1 MEQYDS
7 STPPPSDAGSSS
19 GPYGGPRSGFAGRG
33 TRFFAWMR
41 GLGIVRADGWLGGV
55 CAGVAYRIG
64 IDPIIV
70 RGIVVVAA
78 ILGAPLL
85 LLYAVAWALLPDREG
100 RIHLQRL
107 FEGEFESAMVGI
119 GAFALI
125 ALLPWSAGPWW
136 IDTSFWHLPIWGPGI
151 GRALVTL
158 IVLAAIAAL
167 VVGVVYSARGRRY
180 ADDRWTG
187 RETPSSTRAQTP
199 AGDAAAAAGSTPT
212 ASPASASPASA
223 SPSTVS
229 SATASP
235 GLDMSAAPSE
245 PPPPAPTASPED
257 LADWQARHAAW
268 AAEQA
273 QWKQRL
279 QADMRAVKAQRA
291 TELRLNSAA
300 AAAEAAERRR
310 AYRLANP
317 RVGAAF
323 GWATVGLA
331 LIAAALTAGLWPA
344 VVGAAGWGLT
354 AALAAATFVFG
365 LAILAAGLGRR
376 RSGFLLF
383 LALLLAALTLV
394 SASIPLDVPGM
405 VAR

>member
-1 MEQYDS
+1 
-7 STPPPSDAGSSS
+7 
-19 GPYGGPRSGFAGRG
+19 
-33 TRFFAWMR
+33 
-41 GLGIVRADGWLGGV
+41 
-55 CAGVAYRIG
+55 
-64 IDPIIV
+64 
-70 RGIVVVAA
+70 
-78 ILGAPLL
+78 
-85 LLYAVAWALLPDREG
+85 
-100 RIHLQRL
+100 
-107 FEGEFESAMVGI
+107 
-119 GAFALI
+119 
-125 ALLPWSAGPWW
+125 
-136 IDTSFWHLPIWGPGI
+136 
-151 GRALVTL
+151 
-158 IVLAAIAAL
+158 
-167 VVGVVYSARGRRY
+167 
-180 ADDRWTG
+180 
-187 RETPSSTRAQTP
+187 
-199 AGDAAAAAGSTPT
+199 
-212 ASPASASPASA
+212 
-223 SPSTVS
+223 
-229 SATASP
+229 
-235 GLDMSAAPSE
+235 MSAEPSE
-245 PPPPAPTASPED
+245 PPPPAPTASTED

-291 TELRLNSAA
+291 TELRLSSAA

-331 LIAAALTAGLWPA
+331 LIAAALTGGLWPA

-383 LALLLAALTLV
+383 LALLLAALTIV
-394 SASIPLDVPGM
+394 SAFIPLDVAGM